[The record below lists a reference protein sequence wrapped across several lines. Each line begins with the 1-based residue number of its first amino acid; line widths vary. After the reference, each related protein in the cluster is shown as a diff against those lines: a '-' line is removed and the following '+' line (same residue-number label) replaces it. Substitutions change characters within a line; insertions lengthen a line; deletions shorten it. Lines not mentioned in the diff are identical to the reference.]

1 MQSIDDLIR
10 ILQLAV
16 SPVVLISGVGLL
28 ILSMTN
34 RLSHMIDRM
43 RNIHSEI
50 LKAPATSDVW
60 EDQLTV
66 LIHRSHLLKK
76 GLIMFVSSILL
87 DSLIIIALFFIK
99 LTGVGSGILIAILFS
114 LSSIAV
120 FIGLIFYAKD
130 IVYSLH
136 ALELELRRR

>member
-43 RNIHSEI
+43 RTIHNEV
-50 LKAPATSDVW
+50 LKAPDSSDVW

-66 LIHRSHLLKK
+66 LIHRSHLLKN
-76 GLIMFVSSILL
+76 GLLMFVTSILL
-87 DSLIIIALFFIK
+87 DALIIIALFFIK
-99 LTGVGSGILIAILFS
+99 LTGVGSGILISVLFS

-120 FIGLIFYAKD
+120 FVGLIYYARD

-136 ALELELRRR
+136 ALELELGRR